1 MAATGNVDRHRLAVI
16 AATEQCTVQA
26 SSRYRSALAW
36 RGAARLV
43 QLCRMEDFSE
53 TGNNKLWRNVTH
65 ADRPFDPVR
74 QCRVSW
80 AAVPL

>member
-1 MAATGNVDRHRLAVI
+1 MHCPSKRRVA
-16 AATEQCTVQA
+16 
-26 SSRYRSALAW
+26 YRSALAW

>member
-1 MAATGNVDRHRLAVI
+1 VHCPSVEPLPLGIGVAR
-16 AATEQCTVQA
+16 
-26 SSRYRSALAW
+26 

-74 QCRVSW
+74 QCRGSS

>member
-1 MAATGNVDRHRLAVI
+1 
-16 AATEQCTVQA
+16 
-26 SSRYRSALAW
+26 LAW